1 MENSTQALRKIAK
14 RLLEDKRVT
23 LIIGYEK
30 GTLPL
35 QTTPCF
41 IRTVEDVDR
50 LIWDATCENNLAK
63 YLIDMN
69 NEKIGILAKGCDAR
83 SIVAYIVEN
92 QIKRENV
99 VIIGLP
105 CSGVI
110 DRKKVESDLNGQ
122 ELLEVTFNND
132 EIILK
137 GKGYDNHLLVKT
149 VLDDSCLSCKHRNPP
164 LYDELVG
171 EKVPEEMGEA
181 AFISLKQI
189 EEKPLNERWE
199 YFTNE
204 LSKCIRCYA
213 CRNVCPLCY
222 CEECFV
228 DQNMP
233 TWLSKSD
240 NLSDI
245 MVYHIVRVFHMAGRC
260 VDCGACSRACPNGID
275 LRSLVQKMVKLV
287 KELYNFETGL
297 TLEEAPPLTTYK
309 QDDSQ
314 EFIK

>member
-1 MENSTQALRKIAK
+1 MADPTQDMRKIAK
-14 RLLEDKRVT
+14 KLLDEKRVT
-23 LIIGYEK
+23 MIIGYER

-35 QTTPCF
+35 RTTPCF
-41 IRTVEDVDR
+41 ISKVEDVDR
-50 LIWDATCENNLAK
+50 LIWDETCENNLAK
-63 YLIDMN
+63 YLIDRD
-69 NEKIGILAKGCDAR
+69 EKIGILAKGCDAR
-83 SIVAYIVEN
+83 SIVAYIVEH

-105 CSGVI
+105 CSGVL
-110 DRKKVESDLNGQ
+110 DRKKVQSELN
-122 ELLEVTFNND
+122 EK
-132 EIILK
+132 EILTATLSREEIQLK
-137 GKGYDNHLLVKT
+137 GDTYEKRLPIKEF
-149 VLDDSCLSCKHRNPP
+149 LDDSCLSCKHRNPP

-171 EKVPEEMGEA
+171 EKVPEEMGKDE
-181 AFISLKQI
+181 FISTRPI
-189 EEKPLNERWE
+189 EDKSLVERWA
-199 YFTNE
+199 YFANE

-233 TWLSKSD
+233 IWLSKSD

-275 LRSLVQKMVKLV
+275 LRPLVQKMVKLV
-287 KELYNFETGL
+287 KELYGFETGL
-297 TLEEAPPLTTYK
+297 TLQDAPPLTTYK

-314 EFIK
+314 KFIK

>member
-1 MENSTQALRKIAK
+1 MEDSTQAMRKIAK

-23 LIIGYEK
+23 MLIGYER
-30 GTLPL
+30 GTFPL
-35 QTTPCF
+35 RTTPCF
-41 IRTVEDVDR
+41 ISDVEDVDR
-50 LIWDATCENNLAK
+50 LIWDVTCENNLAK
-63 YLIDMN
+63 YLTDN
-69 NEKIGILAKGCDAR
+69 GEKMGILAKGCDAR

-110 DRKKVESDLNGQ
+110 DRKKVESELNGK
-122 ELLEVTFNND
+122 ELLETTLSND
-132 EIILK
+132 EIILNGEDYEK
-137 GKGYDNHLLVKT
+137 RLPVKEF
-149 VLDDSCLSCKHRNPP
+149 LDDSCLSCKHRNPP

-171 EKVPEEMGEA
+171 EKVQEEMGEDE
-181 AFISLKQI
+181 FISTKQI
-189 EEKPLNERWE
+189 EDKPLDERWE

-275 LRSLVQKMVKLV
+275 LRSIVQKMVQLV
-287 KELYNFETGL
+287 KELYDFETGL
-297 TLEEAPPLTTYK
+297 TLKEVPPLTTYK

>member
-14 RLLEDKRVT
+14 RLLEDNRVT

-41 IRTVEDVDR
+41 ISTVDDVDR

-63 YLIDMN
+63 YLIDN
-69 NEKIGILAKGCDAR
+69 NDEKIGILAKGCDAR

-110 DRKKVESDLNGQ
+110 DRTKVESELNGQ
-122 ELLEVTFNND
+122 ELLEVTLNND

-137 GKGYDNHLLVKT
+137 GKGYDKHLLVKA
-149 VLDDSCLSCKHRNPP
+149 VLDDSCLSCKHRNPS

-171 EKVPEEMGEA
+171 EKVPEEMGED

-189 EEKPLNERWE
+189 EDKPLNERWE

-287 KELYNFETGL
+287 KELYGFETGL
-297 TLEEAPPLTTYK
+297 TLEETPPLTTYK

>member
-1 MENSTQALRKIAK
+1 MEDPTQAMRKIAK
-14 RLLEDKRVT
+14 RLLKEKRIT
-23 LIIGYEK
+23 MIIGYER

-35 QTTPCF
+35 RTTPCF
-41 IRTVEDVDR
+41 IRDVEDVNR
-50 LIWDATCENNLAK
+50 LIWDVTCDNNLAK
-63 YLIDMN
+63 YLIN
-69 NEKIGILAKGCDAR
+69 SEEKIAILAKGCDAR
-83 SIVAYIVEN
+83 SIVALIVEN

-110 DRKKVESDLNGQ
+110 DLKKIESELNGQ
-122 ELLEVTFNND
+122 EILETTLTTD
-132 EIILK
+132 EIRLK
-137 GKGYDNHLLVKT
+137 GEGYDKHLPVKEF
-149 VLDDSCLSCKHRNPP
+149 LDDSCLSCKHRNPP

-171 EKVPEEMGEA
+171 EIVPEIMGEDE
-181 AFISLKQI
+181 FISTKQI
-189 EEKPLNERWE
+189 EDKPLDERWE

-287 KELYNFETGL
+287 KDLYDFETGL
-297 TLEEAPPLTTYK
+297 TLTDAPPLTTYK

>member
-1 MENSTQALRKIAK
+1 MVDPTQAMRKIAK
-14 RLLEDKRVT
+14 RLLEEKSVAV
-23 LIIGYEK
+23 IIGYER
-30 GTLPL
+30 GTLL
-35 QTTPCF
+35 LRTTPCF
-41 IRTVEDVDR
+41 ISDVKDVDR
-50 LIWDATCENNLAK
+50 LIWDVTCENNLAK
-63 YLIDMN
+63 YLIDRG
-69 NEKIGILAKGCDAR
+69 EKIGILAKGCDAR

-92 QIKRENV
+92 QLKRENV

-110 DRKKVESDLNGQ
+110 DRKKIESELN
-122 ELLEVTFNND
+122 EKEILEATLSDD

-137 GKGYDNHLLVKT
+137 GEGYDKHLPVKGF
-149 VLDDSCLSCKHRNPP
+149 LDDSCVSCKHRNPP
-164 LYDELVG
+164 LYDVIVG
-171 EKVPEEMGEA
+171 EKVLEEMGEDE
-181 AFISLKQI
+181 FISTKQI
-189 EEKPLNERWE
+189 ENKSIAERWE

-222 CEECFV
+222 CKECFV

-233 TWLSKSD
+233 TWLDKSD

-260 VDCGACSRACPNGID
+260 VDCGACSRACPLGID
-275 LRSLVQKMVKLV
+275 LRSIVQKMVKLV
-287 KELYNFETGL
+287 KELYDFETGL
-297 TLEEAPPLTTYK
+297 TLEEVPPLTTYK